1 MSDPTLRT
9 MGQQFGRRSWAE
21 PWKIKMVEPLRM
33 TSRPDRER
41 ALADAGINLATLS
54 LADTQQY
61 GILRLIVRDWQRA
74 KAVLEAAGFVV
85 KVSEVLA
92 IEVPDRPGGLAD
104 VLRVIEQAKIN
115 VEYMY
120 AFAEKRDDKAVLVFR
135 FQEPDAAIRAL
146 EHSEVN
152 VINHVDL

>member
-1 MSDPTLRT
+1 MKIHQLSVFVENRLGHLRAPC
-9 MGQQFGRRSWAE
+9 QVLAE
-21 PWKIKMVEPLRM
+21 
-33 TSRPDRER
+33 
-41 ALADAGINLATLS
+41 AGINLETLS

-74 KAVLEAAGFVV
+74 KDVLEAAGFVV
-85 KVSEVLA
+85 KVTEVLA

-104 VLRVIEQAKIN
+104 VLRVIEQAHIN

-120 AFAEKRDDKAVLVFR
+120 AFAEKRNDKAVLIFR
-135 FQEPDAAIRAL
+135 FENADEAIRAL

-152 VINHVDL
+152 MIASVDL